1 MGLFIDPINYF
12 MSDMTILTALKQTGK
27 NVGSDLS
34 QAWDN
39 ISEGWHELLS
49 RSTQALTRFKRPKDE
64 PASTDQ
70 ALSQFPNWG
79 LLAGEIEETARDL
92 VVRIELPGMDKD
104 DCHITLE
111 GNVLILR
118 GEKRF
123 ERETD
128 ESTYHVMER
137 AYGSFERSIPLARNV
152 DIEHAH
158 ASFKN
163 GVLVIKLPKVGP
175 DRERK
180 VPVT

>member
-1 MGLFIDPINYF
+1 
-12 MSDMTILTALKQTGK
+12 MTILTALKQTGK
-27 NVGSDLS
+27 TVSSDLS
-34 QAWDN
+34 QAWEN
-39 ISEGWHELLS
+39 LSEGWHELLS
-49 RSTQALTRFKRPKDE
+49 RSTQALTRYKRPKNA
-64 PASTDQ
+64 PASDSQ
-70 ALSQFPNWG
+70 ALTQFPSWG
-79 LLAGEIEETARDL
+79 LMAGEIEETSRDL

-111 GNVLILR
+111 GNVLVLR

-137 AYGSFERSIPLARNV
+137 AYGAFERSIPLARNV

-163 GVLVIKLPKVGP
+163 GVLIIKLPKVGP
-175 DRERK
+175 DRERT

>member
-1 MGLFIDPINYF
+1 
-12 MSDMTILTALKQTGK
+12 MTILTALKQTGK
-27 NVGSDLS
+27 TVGSDLS
-34 QAWDN
+34 QAWEN
-39 ISEGWHELLS
+39 LSEGWHELLT
-49 RSTQALTRFKRPKDE
+49 RSTQALTRYKRPKNA
-64 PASTDQ
+64 PASDSQ
-70 ALSQFPNWG
+70 ALTQFPSWG
-79 LLAGEIEETARDL
+79 LMAGEIEETARDL

-111 GNVLILR
+111 GNVLVLR

-137 AYGSFERSIPLARNV
+137 AYGAFERSIPLARNV

-163 GVLVIKLPKVGP
+163 GVLIIKLPKVGP
-175 DRERK
+175 DRERT

>member
-1 MGLFIDPINYF
+1 
-12 MSDMTILTALKQTGK
+12 MTILTALKQTGK

-34 QAWDN
+34 QAWEN
-39 ISEGWHELLS
+39 LSEGWHELLS
-49 RSTQALTRFKRPKDE
+49 RSTQALTRYKRPKDE
-64 PASTDQ
+64 SANADQ
-70 ALSQFPNWG
+70 TLTQFPSWG
-79 LLAGEIEETARDL
+79 LLAGEIEETAQDL

-104 DCHITLE
+104 DCQITLD

-152 DIEHAH
+152 DIERAH

>member
-1 MGLFIDPINYF
+1 VGLVTDAFNYF
-12 MSDMTILTALKQTGK
+12 VSDMTILTTLKQTGK

-34 QAWDN
+34 HALES

-49 RSTQALTRFKRPKDE
+49 RSTQALTRYKRPKDE
-64 PASTDQ
+64 LASVDQ

>member
-1 MGLFIDPINYF
+1 
-12 MSDMTILTALKQTGK
+12 MTILTALKQTGK
-27 NVGSDLS
+27 TVGSDLS

-39 ISEGWHELLS
+39 LSEGWHELLS
-49 RSTQALTRFKRPKDE
+49 RSTQALTRYKRPKNA
-64 PASTDQ
+64 PASDAQ
-70 ALSQFPNWG
+70 ALAQFPSWG
-79 LLAGEIEETARDL
+79 LMAGEIEETARDL
-92 VVRIELPGMDKD
+92 VLRIELPGMDKD
-104 DCHITLE
+104 DCHITLD
-111 GNVLILR
+111 GNVLTLR

-137 AYGSFERSIPLARNV
+137 AYGAFERSIPLARDV

-163 GVLVIKLPKVGP
+163 GVLVIRLPKVGP
-175 DRERK
+175 DRERT